1 MSVASTLY
9 GYHVQ
14 YLYTLYRMLESA
26 DSKEV
31 FMPEGR
37 EDLDIYLCDQI
48 IETVQVKCY
57 SGAIGYADLFSK
69 AKSTSLFSRGK
80 DSLDANSEVKI
91 SFVAVGHGNDKG
103 LISDKLTKVSSLV
116 KLLKK
121 EESLHLDYASSK
133 KLASKILWQSK
144 SEAELENCVE
154 SVLNNRFPSIDPL
167 IVKDYLIQWIC
178 YLVINR
184 KSATYD
190 DLCCQVG
197 RIIQLSVRQK
207 EFFTQFGLTVIPL
220 FQSDY
225 QEDANSETSYY
236 QGVSAKEFHI
246 AKNYDVVR
254 EEKLQQLY
262 DKLKDNS
269 LVFITGV
276 SGSGK
281 SSLAY
286 RFLKICGCPLRYE
299 IKYVNQNNI
308 SQIIATVKDIS
319 KGLKSEAFVYL
330 DVRPYDTSWIQVVN
344 EIEDTPFVKCIVTI
358 RQDDWNRCF
367 NKVNTNLNYSTLA
380 VDLTESEARDIFD
393 NLCERRLCRVD
404 IFDEAWNDSGHP
416 QTLLEYVYFLTQGV
430 PLKSRISGQIAR
442 LDKDNAV
449 LLQYVAVSN
458 VLQGNVSV
466 DAIRKLCHLSPM
478 ELSRCIDQMNGEFFD
493 YNDDGFSDV
502 HPIRTHIIVEEV
514 FRNYNNGLW
523 EIGMELFEHI
533 NENTNPLFL
542 MALLDEGKYTSDSL
556 LRELEGKNINSM
568 QAYIVARTLVWCGVK
583 HYIENNKAAF
593 DWLRQK
599 APICWQYFV
608 PVNFT
613 EIELDES
620 VDNLFGK
627 HIGISMHDV
636 RKRFASQKEAFSY
649 LKKWLDSSICLEM
662 PKEWRGYFWLAKFL
676 TICNLQLS
684 YKPVFSDFKIDAKF
698 PDDLD
703 EMADVLLGLKL
714 AGYDSVTYNQLEENF
729 VKQFRIKN
737 NILEFDV
744 CDNEVKCLTF
754 FDFFT
759 AGEKYGNGDI
769 MHNIN
774 IHHIDLLR
782 KAFPKA
788 DVYHS
793 EIIKDDVLKDLDLT
807 FEKHISRENLPLD
820 EMKEPLVMM
829 VHLYERSYVLPSR
842 KAYCDQLITL
852 RKLFVDVVK
861 EYWQA
866 IDDIHR
872 ADKAHNV
879 KMDLACKN
887 VCDKIFNTNIE
898 LPASEINRF
907 GLGYEKRKEQADDY
921 QSSKDNLRELNSL
934 YSKYSTCLTIF
945 FRQCYRPT
953 LGFIDE
959 VQRMTVLLSD
969 AQDKMKKMQGLFHQV
984 FDGYVDGVEIKQLDE
999 RENYQMLCLITVYQW
1014 LAQKKPYMS
1023 CRQLLKQVKPRK
1035 QESSQTFDL
1044 NDSVSENES
1053 SSIAEAIENIELL
1066 RNLQLNNIYGRCSHL
1081 DVLATQIVDKYLQRY
1096 DDTIESMR
1104 NI

>member
-1 MSVASTLY
+1 
-9 GYHVQ
+9 
-14 YLYTLYRMLESA
+14 MLESA

-57 SGAIGYADLFSK
+57 SGTIGYADLFSK

-103 LISDKLTKVSSLV
+103 LISDKLTKASSLV

-121 EESLHLDYASSK
+121 EESLHLDYVSSK

-144 SEAELENCVE
+144 SKAELENCVE
-154 SVLNNRFPSIDPL
+154 SVLKNRFPSIDPL

-308 SQIIATVKDIS
+308 SQIIATVKDVS

-330 DVRPYDTSWIQVVN
+330 DVQPYDTSWIQVVN

-367 NKVNTNLNYSTLA
+367 NKVNTNLHYSTLA

-404 IFDEAWNDSGHP
+404 IFDEAWNDCSHP

-430 PLKSRISGQIAR
+430 PLRSRISGQIAS

-458 VLQGNVSV
+458 VLQGNISV

-542 MALLDEGKYTSDSL
+542 MALLDEGKYTPDSL

-599 APICWQYFV
+599 APICWQCFV

-649 LKKWLDSSICLEM
+649 LKKWLNSSICLEM

-774 IHHIDLLR
+774 MHHIDLLR

-842 KAYCDQLITL
+842 KAYCDQLISL

-945 FRQCYRPT
+945 FRQCYQPT

-984 FDGYVDGVEIKQLDE
+984 FDGYVGGVEIKQLDE

-1066 RNLQLNNIYGRCSHL
+1066 RNLQLNNIYSRCSHL

-1096 DDTIESMR
+1096 DDTIECMR